1 MNPQKG
7 TMTFVQ
13 LLISSSKNET
23 AFQTNMEII
32 CCPLSINNTV
42 SWDLVFYVLA
52 DLVLQII
59 TNPIQSYCSTYE
71 HDPVPEPRFYA
82 SRLQPLW

>member
-1 MNPQKG
+1 
-7 TMTFVQ
+7 MTFVQ

-32 CCPLSINNTV
+32 CCHLSINNTV
-42 SWDLVFYVLA
+42 SWDLVLYVLA

-59 TNPIQSYCSTYE
+59 TNRI
-71 HDPVPEPRFYA
+71 
-82 SRLQPLW
+82 LLLNL